1 MGQMVAVTEEPSS
14 TPGVVRYVLNR
25 TLTGM
30 GHEYFDSPAAAVG
43 SGPAAVLARRLF
55 ATEQVDGVH
64 VYANI
69 VTVQLARGG
78 STAPIAGVIGELYR
92 YWHPGM
98 QPPTFDDLTADEPA
112 AAGDG
117 EASAGSGDEDPAMAA
132 ARKLVPAALLER
144 GRAARERWKAKH
156 G

>member
-1 MGQMVAVTEEPSS
+1 GADRDVEGAVPARAPLALLGAEHPDADGTQHGARRVGSGNHRPGRITSASCHSESPGGCRGRRGLRRCPSGSVVSPAMGQMVAVTEEPSS

-69 VTVQLARGG
+69 VTVQL
-78 STAPIAGVIGELYR
+78 
-92 YWHPGM
+92 
-98 QPPTFDDLTADEPA
+98 
-112 AAGDG
+112 
-117 EASAGSGDEDPAMAA
+117 
-132 ARKLVPAALLER
+132 
-144 GRAARERWKAKH
+144 
-156 G
+156 